1 MEGPSTLGGYDEE
14 GCEEEDVCRICRMPG
29 EPDSPLYYPCQCNGS
44 IRWVHQDCLL
54 QWLKH
59 SSAISCE
66 VRSALQI
73 MQRSDLLRQPKP
85 LQSVVGKSL
94 FLSAGTPLFHIC
106 NEKYPSCLSR
116 ACISFGCF
124 RVLDDFTHRCSC
136 YRFWSGLSPQI
147 VSREVFGILP

>member
-59 SSAISCE
+59 SSAVSCE

-73 MQRSDLLRQPKP
+73 MQRTCSIGKNLCKVLL
-85 LQSVVGKSL
+85 
-94 FLSAGTPLFHIC
+94 
-106 NEKYPSCLSR
+106 EKVSYLAQGR
-116 ACISFGCF
+116 CF
-124 RVLDDFTHRCSC
+124 FAQRSTHR
-136 YRFWSGLSPQI
+136 
-147 VSREVFGILP
+147 V